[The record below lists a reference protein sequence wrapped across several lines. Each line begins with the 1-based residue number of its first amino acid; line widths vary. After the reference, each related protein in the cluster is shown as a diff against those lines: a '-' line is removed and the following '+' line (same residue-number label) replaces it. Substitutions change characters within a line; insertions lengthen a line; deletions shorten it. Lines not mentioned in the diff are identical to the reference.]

1 MVNSWEDFVKLLE
14 YNCDKFNFTVTKFWL
29 DKEQGWYEEYIEVFK
44 LGCCRLFI
52 NNENKEVC
60 VVEYM
65 GDRITPYELQI
76 AFNCDYKRYIQIIN
90 AIFDIDLMEKNDVT
104 C

>member
-14 YNCDKFNFTVTKFWL
+14 DNCDKFNFTITKFWL

-52 NNENKEVC
+52 NNENK
-60 VVEYM
+60 
-65 GDRITPYELQI
+65 
-76 AFNCDYKRYIQIIN
+76 
-90 AIFDIDLMEKNDVT
+90 
-104 C
+104 